1 MPLRRSVV
9 HWLAGGYKHC
19 APTELGIGV
28 RRVRVWLKNGSSPA
42 MASVTLDSIAHGQNR
57 SSTTDAVFFEAIKT
71 LFKVSF
77 FTYFTGL
84 GWEDHGRD

>member
-1 MPLRRSVV
+1 
-9 HWLAGGYKHC
+9 
-19 APTELGIGV
+19 
-28 RRVRVWLKNGSSPA
+28 